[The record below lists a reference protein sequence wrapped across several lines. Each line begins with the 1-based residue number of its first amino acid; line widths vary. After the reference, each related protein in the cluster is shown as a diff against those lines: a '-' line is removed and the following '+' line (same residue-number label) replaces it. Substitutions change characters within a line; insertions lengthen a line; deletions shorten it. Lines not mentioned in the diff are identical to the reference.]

1 MISKVIRAA
10 AVLAA
15 TLVIP
20 AAVLVA
26 PLPASADTII
36 YSAALCEVNG
46 QGFCLNTANFNLY
59 TSVYESGSGART
71 INAVQQSNNH
81 NYYLLQFKGATS
93 KCVASDNAGH
103 YVEVKACSGS
113 NGVVWTLI
121 TTGDGFLW
129 LNNYASGLGDGNKY
143 LTGFNMAGGLYSVE
157 TYAIHGGDQRFQFL

>member
-1 MISKVIRAA
+1 MISKAIRA
-10 AVLAA
+10 VMILLA
-15 TLVIP
+15 TLAIP

-26 PLPASADTII
+26 PLPASADTIV
-36 YSAALCEVNG
+36 YSDPLCEVNG
-46 QGFCLNTANFNLY
+46 QQFCLNTANFNLY

-71 INAVQQSNNH
+71 INAVRQNSG
-81 NYYLLQFKGATS
+81 YYLLQFKGATS
-93 KCVASDNAGH
+93 KCVASDDAGT

-113 NGVVWTLI
+113 NGVNWTLI

-157 TYAIHGGDQRFQFL
+157 TYAIHGGDQRFEFE